1 VNTPRL
7 LVIQHDLDDA
17 LNELAPPIIVA
28 GLQVDTWCTWHDEQ
42 SPWPLDEFAGVV
54 SMGALASVTNETSV
68 PWIRSELEL
77 LSRAL
82 ERGVP
87 ILGVCFGSQS
97 LARAAG
103 GQVRKSPLTEIGWHD
118 VTMTSHAETDPV
130 LGSLGKEFP
139 AFQWHY
145 DTFDLPPDATV
156 LATAGDLIEAY
167 RVGDS
172 AWGVQFHIEA
182 NPSVVYG
189 WLGTYRDAID
199 EEGID
204 VDELRAATERNWIEY
219 KRRSWEVGAAF
230 ATMVVKAAT
239 SRR

>member
-1 VNTPRL
+1 MTVPRL

-17 LNELAPPIIVA
+17 LNELAPPFIVA

-42 SPWPLDEFAGVV
+42 SPWPLEEFSGVV
-54 SMGALASVTNETSV
+54 SMGALASVRDEATV
-68 PWIRSELEL
+68 PWMRNEIAL

-82 ERGVP
+82 QRGLP
-87 ILGVCFGSQS
+87 ILGVCFGSQA

-103 GQVRKSPLTEIGWHD
+103 GQVRKSPVTEIGWYD
-118 VTMTSHAETDPV
+118 VAMPPDAARDPV
-130 LGSLGKEFP
+130 LGSLGRTFP

-145 DTFDLPPDATV
+145 DTFDLPSDATV

-167 RVGDS
+167 RIGES

-199 EEGID
+199 EAGID
-204 VDELRAATERNWIEY
+204 VEELRAATERNWLEY
-219 KRRSWEVGAAF
+219 RRRSWEVGAAF
-230 ATMVVKAAT
+230 AAQVTAT
-239 SRR
+239 G